1 MRKLRLREAD
11 KPESNVS
18 KFEHQQG
25 SPAQSPFL
33 TLHLPSVGGSRRLC
47 LQTAR
52 RIQPLPKAATLAALS
67 LLDEST
73 SLPC

>member
-11 KPESNVS
+11 KPERNVS

-33 TLHLPSVGGSRRLC
+33 TLHTFKFYSKIGAFFHFLELTM
-47 LQTAR
+47 LT
-52 RIQPLPKAATLAALS
+52 
-67 LLDEST
+67 
-73 SLPC
+73 